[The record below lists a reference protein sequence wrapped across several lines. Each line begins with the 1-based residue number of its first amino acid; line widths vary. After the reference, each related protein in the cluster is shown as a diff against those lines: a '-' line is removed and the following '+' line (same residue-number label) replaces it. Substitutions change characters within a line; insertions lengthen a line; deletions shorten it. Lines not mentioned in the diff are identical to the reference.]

1 MSDRF
6 ESLESGEVVSIQ
18 HETQVL
24 SGHRTFRSG
33 ELNDAIK
40 GLVEKA
46 IPGWSEE
53 KNDWFT
59 DRGIDCEA
67 LRFGSKGWQK
77 GRIRLSLEFCPD
89 EPDQSALSDSSS
101 SSNPTTKGDL
111 NISAA
116 GSPSTHANPVKM
128 SVAQQDEV
136 LSLSQDTPPVVTTGT
151 ASTNNQPTSSIK
163 TVVAPPQDKVL
174 SLSQDNLPV
183 AATDTTSTQPQR
195 TDLVSPNVAIPVA
208 GIAASVVVAT
218 VANMS
223 NPAKTS
229 SAPVAPVST
238 SPAIPHFDDAVLEE
252 HHDVD
257 SISPNSGG
265 LDELAFVFDESDN
278 DRGRMIPNGMM
289 EIDLADGLDFSEHD
303 LLSFE
308 ANGMTDAEGFGSFQ
322 DIGKPENSGAL
333 IDEVWNEM
341 NQGSWPKVN

>member
-33 ELNDAIK
+33 ELNHTIK
-40 GLVEKA
+40 SLVEQA
-46 IPGWSEE
+46 IAGWNEE

-89 EPDQSALSDSSS
+89 EPDLPAAQATSTSLPTAT
-101 SSNPTTKGDL
+101 SNVNTDTSGSTPFSPAKT
-111 NISAA
+111 AA
-116 GSPSTHANPVKM
+116 
-128 SVAQQDEV
+128 AQHDEV
-136 LSLSQDTPPVVTTGT
+136 LSLNQDTLPITATSAKSTHDPLTT
-151 ASTNNQPTSSIK
+151 NVSS
-163 TVVAPPQDKVL
+163 
-174 SLSQDNLPV
+174 
-183 AATDTTSTQPQR
+183 
-195 TDLVSPNVAIPVA
+195 NVAIPVA
-208 GIAASVVVAT
+208 GIAVTGAVATAAT
-218 VANMS
+218 VATMINPTTIPSPDLPAVSESASESVS
-223 NPAKTS
+223 N
-229 SAPVAPVST
+229 VVSE
-238 SPAIPHFDDAVLEE
+238 SPTIPHFDDAFLDLE

-257 SISPNSGG
+257 PISPNSGS

-308 ANGMTDAEGFGSFQ
+308 ANGMTDADGFGSFQ

>member
-46 IPGWSEE
+46 IVGWSEE

-89 EPDQSALSDSSS
+89 EPDQSSLNASSS
-101 SSNPTTKGDL
+101 SRPTTKSDL
-111 NISAA
+111 NMPEAA
-116 GSPSTHANPVKM
+116 GSPSTHSSPVKM
-128 SVAQQDEV
+128 SAAQHDEV
-136 LSLSQDTPPVVTTGT
+136 LSLNKDTH
-151 ASTNNQPTSSIK
+151 
-163 TVVAPPQDKVL
+163 
-174 SLSQDNLPV
+174 PV
-183 AATDTTSTQPQR
+183 AATSIVSIQDHQ
-195 TDLVSPNVAIPVA
+195 TDLVSPNVAIPAVGMAVTGAVA
-208 GIAASVVVAT
+208 AVAT
-218 VANMS
+218 MAT
-223 NPAKTS
+223 PAITS
-229 SAPVAPVST
+229 PAVVSE
-238 SPAIPHFDDAVLEE
+238 SPAIPHFDDAFLDLE

-257 SISPNSGG
+257 SSSPNSGG
-265 LDELAFVFDESDN
+265 LDELAFVFDENDN

-289 EIDLADGLDFSEHD
+289 EIDLADGLEFSEHD

-308 ANGMTDAEGFGSFQ
+308 ANGMSDTDGFGSFH